1 MDAGQPARIKLD
13 RYSSTQAVQAVRL
26 DSIALL
32 PQLPRSPQLLPC
44 KTASQF
50 VRDSIIEKGVITVL
64 ERTIDW
70 THRDGRG
77 REVPGALGI
86 GQSVCGVSKVS
97 SSAQQAKVSKEP
109 KVSIDAEQGS
119 IATRVSS

>member
-70 THRDGRG
+70 THLLSVVRLIP
-77 REVPGALGI
+77 RESNWRPD
-86 GQSVCGVSKVS
+86 SC
-97 SSAQQAKVSKEP
+97 
-109 KVSIDAEQGS
+109 
-119 IATRVSS
+119 